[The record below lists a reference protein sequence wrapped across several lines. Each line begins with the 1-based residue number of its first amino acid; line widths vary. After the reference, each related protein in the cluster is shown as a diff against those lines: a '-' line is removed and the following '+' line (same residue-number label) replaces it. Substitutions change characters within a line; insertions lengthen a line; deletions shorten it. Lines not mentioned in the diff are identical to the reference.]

1 MLRTFQLLRWFS
13 RTIHIQFHVKLTGWD
28 LNSINIQ
35 ADFALFSCWNNM
47 ITYGT
52 STLGKPIVTSEGDE
66 GSNPIR
72 IAFLVLTFILASVNV
87 GLVTSYFRTSN
98 KMIQFRFFIKQN
110 SKNSVFILAAY
121 LLHTAI
127 HTFHYI
133 DNIRRPVAYFE
144 PKYLY
149 QKYIVSTME
158 ITFYFN
164 FPLTLCGVLF
174 MKHLFKKGYIDYTY
188 LIAYICS
195 SLMSLMHYRIESP
208 SRYSAS
214 VNFSIAGEGVSIL
227 LLICVAFMVRQKP
240 EKKYHKLFI
249 VSFFAILVCA
259 LISKNLGIR
268 WMLAYLALFS
278 VVIAKLTE
286 GYMYETYERL
296 PSTETQ

>member
-1 MLRTFQLLRWFS
+1 
-13 RTIHIQFHVKLTGWD
+13 
-28 LNSINIQ
+28 
-35 ADFALFSCWNNM
+35 M

-52 STLGKPIVTSEGDE
+52 SALGKPIVTSEGDE
-66 GSNPIR
+66 SSNPIR
-72 IAFLVLTFILASVNV
+72 VAFMVLTFVLASINIA
-87 GLVTSYFRTSN
+87 LVTGYFFSSS

-110 SKNSVFILAAY
+110 SKSSIFILAAY
-121 LLHTAI
+121 VLHTAI
-127 HTFHYI
+127 HSFHYI
-133 DNIRRPVAYFE
+133 DNIHRPVSYFE

-174 MKHLFKKGYIDYTY
+174 MKSLFKKGYIDYTY

-195 SLMSLMHYRIESP
+195 SLMTLMHYRIESP
-208 SRYSAS
+208 SMYSAS
-214 VNFSIAGEGVSIL
+214 VNFSIAGEGVAIL
-227 LLICVAFMVRQKP
+227 LLICVAFLVRQKP

-249 VSFFAILVCA
+249 VSFFTILVCA
-259 LISKNLGIR
+259 LISKNMGVW

-278 VVIAKLTE
+278 VVIVKLTE

-296 PSTETQ
+296 PSSET